1 MGKKLGNAGPSSASR
16 STNQA
21 VSLREET
28 SGKTQVDSASLLRAQ
43 HLQRL
48 AAWASGEAAVG
59 PIGALLGHRL
69 ATGAEAA
76 GIPIGASTFLCQRL
90 ELCSLLYSS
99 NRSILVSNCYDVL
112 TP

>member
-28 SGKTQVDSASLLRAQ
+28 TGKTHADAASLLRVQ

-59 PIGALLGHRL
+59 PIGALIGHRL
-69 ATGAEAA
+69 ATDAEAA
-76 GIPIGASTFLCQRL
+76 GIPVGASSFLCQR
-90 ELCSLLYSS
+90 
-99 NRSILVSNCYDVL
+99 
-112 TP
+112 